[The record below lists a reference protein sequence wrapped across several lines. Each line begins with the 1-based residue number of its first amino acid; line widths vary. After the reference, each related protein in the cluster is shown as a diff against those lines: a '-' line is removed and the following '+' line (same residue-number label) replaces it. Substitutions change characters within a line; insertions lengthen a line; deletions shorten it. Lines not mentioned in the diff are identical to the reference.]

1 MTGARAFRSSTAACF
16 LNDFFISPL
25 TGKSKKVPAPM
36 TFGVCGAK
44 SLLTML
50 IQADLLKHGLW
61 RQPEDFFIE
70 KHHTNVT

>member
-1 MTGARAFRSSTAACF
+1 
-16 LNDFFISPL
+16 L